1 VHGIQ
6 KDGMSGLHAAG
17 RVLKTVTAHT
27 SPFSSQSALHFVEHE
42 K

>member
-6 KDGMSGLHAAG
+6 KDGIHAASRG
-17 RVLKTVTAHT
+17 LKTVTTQT
-27 SPFSSQSALHFVEHE
+27 SPFSSQSAPYFVEHE